1 MQYSSTIILMV
12 FKIKGQGMGEQREK
26 TERERGTEKNLEGYW
41 R

>member
-12 FKIKGQGMGEQREK
+12 FKIKGQGIGEQRE
-26 TERERGTEKNLEGYW
+26 TERERGTERNLEGYW